1 MQTRSNEERE
11 ALCVME
17 SEVVGVAGRYMR
29 GKSRYMRVC
38 DKVREKG
45 HPWCMMESA
54 AICDG
59 NKCMCECVRK
69 RE

>member
-17 SEVVGVAGRYMR
+17 SNVVGVAD
-29 GKSRYMRVC
+29 SRYTRVC

-69 RE
+69 RK